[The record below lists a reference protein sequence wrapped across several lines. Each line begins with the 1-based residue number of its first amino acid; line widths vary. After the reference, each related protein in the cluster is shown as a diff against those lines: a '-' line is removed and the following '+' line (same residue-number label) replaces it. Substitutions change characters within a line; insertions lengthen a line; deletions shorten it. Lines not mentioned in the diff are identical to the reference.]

1 MLIEDPKSVPY
12 SGLANESFDDDT
24 FELEDDQ
31 ITMDEELDFE
41 EESVMVS

>member
-1 MLIEDPKSVPY
+1 MPY